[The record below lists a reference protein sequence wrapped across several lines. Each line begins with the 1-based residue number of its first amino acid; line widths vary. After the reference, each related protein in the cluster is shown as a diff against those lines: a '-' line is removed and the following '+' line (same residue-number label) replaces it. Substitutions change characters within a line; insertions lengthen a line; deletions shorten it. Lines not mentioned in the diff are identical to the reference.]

1 MALTKEKK
9 HEVVD
14 EVSNLL
20 NSSKMTVVATYQGTP
35 VKAMQTLRRD
45 TKAGGTTVK
54 VVKNRLVMQALKQ
67 SDTFKDAD
75 TSVLNGMLLYAF
87 NADDEVA
94 PAQALATFAKTQPTL
109 EFVGAFTAEGQFL
122 PSEDVKALASL
133 PTKDQLRG
141 QLVGLIAAP
150 LSGFVNVMAGNVRG
164 ILNVL
169 SARAEAIE

>member
-9 HEVVD
+9 HEVVS
-14 EVSNLL
+14 EVSALL
-20 NSSKMTVVATYQGTP
+20 NDAKMTVVAKYEGTP

-45 TKAGGTTVK
+45 ANAGGTVVK

-67 SDTFKDAD
+67 SDNLKDVEA
-75 TSVLNGMLLYAF
+75 SALNGMLLYAF
-87 NADDEVA
+87 NAEDEVA
-94 PAQALATFAKTQPTL
+94 PAQALAAFAKTQPTL
-109 EFVGAFTAEGQFL
+109 EFIGAITAEGQFL
-122 PSEDVKALASL
+122 PAEDVKALASL

-169 SARAEAIE
+169 NARAESIG